1 MVTCPYGHPNPPGR
15 ESCGQCGVPIAPESV
30 PSRTAPRRRA
40 RWLIC
45 AIGIIAILLLL
56 LAGGAAHVVATN
68 RAQHAGPSGPTTSSS
83 TALQQ
88 LQQWWAGAKEDFTGM
103 QDASAEVDQ
112 AFSHFRPGALAEAC
126 QNVHDAAEV
135 RLQAHLPS
143 PDPELT
149 AELHAAIEDFHSAAH
164 LCLAVA
170 AGSPGNYD
178 GEFLSSMAEANR
190 HMRAAKDLINKALT
204 YA

>member
-1 MVTCPYGHPNPPGR
+1 VVACPYGHPNPPGR
-15 ESCGQCGVPIAPESV
+15 ESCGQCGVPIAVESV

-45 AIGIIAILLLL
+45 ATGIIAILLLL
-56 LAGGAAHVVATN
+56 LAGGAAHIVATN
-68 RAQHAGPSGPTTSSS
+68 RAQHPAPSGPTTSRI
-83 TALQQ
+83 TA
-88 LQQWWAGAKEDFTGM
+88 LQQWWAGAKEDFTDM

-112 AFSHFRPGALAEAC
+112 AFSHFKTGALAAAC
-126 QNVHDAAEV
+126 EHVHDAAEV

-164 LCLAVA
+164 MCLAVA

-190 HMRAAKDLINKALT
+190 HLRAAKDLINKALS
-204 YA
+204 YV